1 MTEKQIFKLAFIS
14 KCIEDGLT
22 VDEMCL
28 RVKQALHFAEKRAN
42 DGVVGSVVG
51 NAANLLFNP
60 ALHFG
65 VAAGAPLALGY
76 YLAGPAAYNAFS
88 KPKLP
93 SREELLQQELQNE
106 YEKQTDM
113 LKKQTEMAKRRKE
126 RSKGISGVTRY

>member
-22 VDEMCL
+22 VGEMGL
-28 RVKQALHFAEKRAN
+28 RVKQALYLAEKRAG
-42 DGVVGSVVG
+42 DGWGGAISST
-51 NAANLLFNP
+51 AAAPFLGLG
-60 ALHFG
+60 L
-65 VAAGAPLALGY
+65 AAGVPAVLGY
-76 YLAGPAAYNAFS
+76 YLGGPAAYNTFS